1 MEVTFT
7 IQNPQ
12 DLQLLLALTE
22 RLGIATKMIIP
33 QPEKTMIKPT
43 PVENIALLE
52 SIRKFKG
59 VLKSKTGYIPQ
70 KNEFYEQ

>member
-1 MEVTFT
+1 MEVIKT
-7 IQNPQ
+7 IISQ
-12 DLQLLLALTE
+12 
-22 RLGIATKMIIP
+22 IA
-33 QPEKTMIKPT
+33 KPI

-70 KNEFYEQ
+70 KNEFYEQSPWKCSKKKNNS

>member
-12 DLQLLLALTE
+12 DLQLLLALTT
-22 RLGIATKMIIP
+22 RLGIATKTVIR
-33 QPEKTMIKPT
+33 QPERTNPQQIST
-43 PVENIALLE
+43 ENILLLE
-52 SIRKFKG
+52 SLRKFKG
-59 VLKSKTGYIPQ
+59 VLKSKVGYIPQ